1 MSNSYFDLGYT
12 GLKVEDFSLFEG
24 GTLVLTW
31 IFRLKWG
38 KGGGLNFLLMSFFNL
53 GCNYTSF
60 ISLLHTFVL
69 KIYVGLSL

>member
-1 MSNSYFDLGYT
+1 MCIIKLIRTSLGTSVSNSDFDLGYT

-38 KGGGLNFLLMSFFNL
+38 GGPEFSFNVLL
-53 GCNYTSF
+53 
-60 ISLLHTFVL
+60 
-69 KIYVGLSL
+69 